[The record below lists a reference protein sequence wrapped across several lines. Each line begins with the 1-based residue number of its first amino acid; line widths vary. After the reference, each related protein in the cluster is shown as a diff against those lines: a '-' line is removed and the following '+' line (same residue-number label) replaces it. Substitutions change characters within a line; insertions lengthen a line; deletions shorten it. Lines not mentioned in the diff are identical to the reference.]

1 MLYQAFQTHADLM
14 WPPRTAAT
22 AALPALKEVRKALDY
37 WLPVRRA
44 AAAVEVFALAHL
56 THKRPAFGIASA
68 RVGGEDVPVR
78 EEIFHRTPFGTLLH
92 FRKDIKAVQP
102 RVLLLAPMS
111 GHFATLLR
119 DTVQTMLADHDVF
132 ITDWHNARDV
142 PLAAGRFGLDEYVEH
157 VMTFLEAMGPG
168 SHLMA
173 ICQPCVA
180 ALAAAAL
187 MAEDGHPAM
196 PRSLTLMAGP
206 IDCRISPTAVNELA
220 TSKPIEWFERNLI
233 AIVPARYPGALRPVY
248 PGFVQLSAFMNMNL
262 ERHVASFRS
271 LFEDL
276 VKGDFAKANAT
287 RSFYEEY
294 FAVADLPAEFYLET
308 VRVVFQE
315 YALAT
320 GEHDVARPQGRSARD
335 PPDGAPH
342 RRGRARRH
350 LLARPDARGA
360 GPVLEP
366 QALHAHPLHPGRRR
380 PLRRLQRQAL
390 GEPHLPGRQGR
401 DPHEPL
407 IGRRIPGLSRTEG
420 QVMSSN
426 GKVAIVTGAGSGIG
440 KAVALALL
448 KEGYSVALAGRR
460 ADALEATVKAA
471 GADGSRALAVS
482 TDVGQARLGARA
494 VRADQREV
502 RPARRALQ
510 QRRPERARHSA
521 RGALVRAVEERRRRQ
536 PDRRRSSAPRRRSSS

>member
-1 MLYQAFQTHADLM
+1 
-14 WPPRTAAT
+14 
-22 AALPALKEVRKALDY
+22 
-37 WLPVRRA
+37 
-44 AAAVEVFALAHL
+44 
-56 THKRPAFGIASA
+56 
-68 RVGGEDVPVR
+68 
-78 EEIFHRTPFGTLLH
+78 
-92 FRKDIKAVQP
+92 
-102 RVLLLAPMS
+102 
-111 GHFATLLR
+111 
-119 DTVQTMLADHDVF
+119 MLADHDVF

-206 IDCRISPTAVNELA
+206 IDCRISPTAVNALA

-262 ERHVASFRS
+262 ERHIASFRS

-315 YALAT
+315 YALAAGDMT
-320 GEHDVARPQGRSARD
+320 W
-335 PPDGAPH
+335 
-342 RRGRARRH
+342 RGRKVDPRAIRRMA
-350 LLARPDARGA
+350 LLTVEGERDDICSLGQTLAAQDLCSSLTLFMRTHYIQAGA
-360 GPVLEP
+360 GHYGVFSGKRWANHIYPVV
-366 QALHAHPLHPGRRR
+366 
-380 PLRRLQRQAL
+380 
-390 GEPHLPGRQGR
+390 R
-401 DPHEPL
+401 DVIHT
-407 IGRRIPGLSRTEG
+407 S
-420 QVMSSN
+420 Q
-426 GKVAIVTGAGSGIG
+426 
-440 KAVALALL
+440 
-448 KEGYSVALAGRR
+448 
-460 ADALEATVKAA
+460 
-471 GADGSRALAVS
+471 
-482 TDVGQARLGARA
+482 
-494 VRADQREV
+494 
-502 RPARRALQ
+502 
-510 QRRPERARHSA
+510 
-521 RGALVRAVEERRRRQ
+521 
-536 PDRRRSSAPRRRSSS
+536 